1 MGFYGKLVTENN
13 NISIESLDES
23 INICLEELNMFNGL
37 FTINES
43 IELITE
49 ANIKEII
56 STITKKLKHSLKKL
70 LPL

>member
-1 MGFYGKLVTENN
+1 
-13 NISIESLDES
+13 
-23 INICLEELNMFNGL
+23 MFNGL